1 MSGDFAFSYRF
12 REVDFFVNELM
23 PEKMDIAWGVVES
36 FSDNFRRQALNK
48 GSPQSFVASLP
59 FMYRA

>member
-36 FSDNFRRQALNK
+36 FSDNFGKRSTKEARR
-48 GSPQSFVASLP
+48 AS
-59 FMYRA
+59 